1 MNAGWNISI
10 EGNYTEGKGAMPET
24 RMNGEN
30 LANGIHEVMLI
41 V

>member
-1 MNAGWNISI
+1 MYAEWNTSI
-10 EGNYTEGKGAMPET
+10 EGNYTKGKGAMPGT
-24 RMNGEN
+24 RMNGES